1 MLPFE
6 IICELPHGV
15 RADFA
20 IGVNDDECSP
30 YIERGGL
37 AYISRGGALYDG
49 DVGLFMLSRGVFIR
63 QYCEDWAGNS
73 HFLTL
78 NRAPAPSGHDD
89 TRRCPALGLP
99 HRPCREPWPHTPAGE
114 IKKLRPRRAASL
126 TFSRRGTP

>member
-6 IICELPHGV
+6 IICELPRGV

-78 NRAPAPSGHDD
+78 NRAL
-89 TRRCPALGLP
+89 RRLDMMI
-99 HRPCREPWPHTPAGE
+99 PAGALPSTYLIGHVVNLGPIPLPE
-114 IKKLRPRRAASL
+114 R
-126 TFSRRGTP
+126 

>member
-1 MLPFE
+1 MISSFRGVQNASVRDNF
-6 IICELPHGV
+6 CELPRGV

-78 NRAPAPSGHDD
+78 NRAL
-89 TRRCPALGLP
+89 RRLDMMI
-99 HRPCREPWPHTPAGE
+99 PAGALPSAYLIGHVVNLGPIPLPE
-114 IKKLRPRRAASL
+114 R
-126 TFSRRGTP
+126 